1 MIKHKAGDAAYWKLH
16 FRVICQKVLS
26 LHILTDKVGNFIIF
40 NVKSNHYHY
49 ERKNKVVISFYQKDF
64 DGRLYEKI

>member
-1 MIKHKAGDAAYWKLH
+1 MIRHMGKLH
-16 FRVICQKVLS
+16 FSLICQKVLS